1 MSQPGSGGDQFD
13 REQAEHID
21 RTLMDEGVGWRTTEL
36 TFWITT
42 ATL

>member
-1 MSQPGSGGDQFD
+1 MIKPARSGFNFD
-13 REQAEHID
+13 IE
-21 RTLMDEGVGWRTTEL
+21 RTLMDEGFWGWGWRTTEL